1 MTPKWGQ
8 NLPDASPTTHP
19 QRDAE
24 RKKKPV
30 RGKFLRGVSSWRRTP
45 LRCEPNSIEASDT
58 ISYHAVA

>member
-24 RKKKPV
+24 RKKKAG
-30 RGKFLRGVSSWRRTP
+30 RGKFLRGGSSWCEHR
-45 LRCEPNSIEASDT
+45 LR
-58 ISYHAVA
+58 